1 MSVKD
6 QVQDLLNNAQYQ
18 NALAFCMLTDSP
30 KEDIQLIEERCVHF
44 VERVDGGVAGLDAVV
59 VLRHGS
65 LRKNHTEN
73 PGKFPIRAFTVCIS
87 NRTQC

>member
-44 VERVDGGVAGLDAVV
+44 NSQIAPWVMYATILDLGA
-59 VLRHGS
+59 LTH
-65 LRKNHTEN
+65 
-73 PGKFPIRAFTVCIS
+73 FTRMG
-87 NRTQC
+87 N

>member
-30 KEDIQLIEERCVHF
+30 KEDIQLIEERCVHSSH
-44 VERVDGGVAGLDAVV
+44 R
-59 VLRHGS
+59 
-65 LRKNHTEN
+65 
-73 PGKFPIRAFTVCIS
+73 
-87 NRTQC
+87 